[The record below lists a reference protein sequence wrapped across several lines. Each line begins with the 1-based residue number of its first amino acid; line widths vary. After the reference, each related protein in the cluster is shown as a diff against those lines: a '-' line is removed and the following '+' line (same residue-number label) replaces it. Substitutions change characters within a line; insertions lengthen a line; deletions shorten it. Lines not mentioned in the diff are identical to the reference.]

1 MKIITPEE
9 LATALGCLPHDD
21 PRVVLSG
28 NLATPGTLLSLF
40 DANVESARLFVLN
53 AHGSLPERRDLTYE
67 TPFLGPALRGRGD
80 VDYLPARLS
89 MVPSLFASSH
99 EPDLVLLN
107 TSVPRAGH
115 VSLGIEVNILPAA
128 IEAVRARG
136 GLVVAQLNEAMPYI
150 PGDGEIPLEWID
162 LAVEV
167 VEPPLTLGARHI
179 APEVD
184 AIASHVASLVPDGA
198 TLQIGIGAVPDV
210 VLSLLSSRSRLKVWT
225 ETVSDGL
232 LTLERAGALDQD
244 HEVTAGFLLGSPE
257 LYEWAATSGRVRLRR
272 TENTNDPSQIAR
284 QPAMTSINTALQV
297 DLFAQS
303 IASYR
308 AGRIYSGFGGQS
320 DFTVGAM
327 HAEGGQAII
336 ALPSWHAKTASSTII
351 GVATSPITSFQHS
364 AVVTEHG
371 IAPVFGRS
379 QRAQARSLISQ
390 AADPRAH
397 AELWAAAQQLG
408 LSG

>member
-9 LATALGCLPHDD
+9 LGTALGGIPHDD

-28 NLATPGTLLSLF
+28 NLATPGTLLSIF
-40 DANVESARLFVLN
+40 DASVESARLFVLN
-53 AHGSLPERRDLTYE
+53 AHGALPNRRDLTYE
-67 TPFLGPALRGRGD
+67 TPFLGPSLRGRSD

-99 EPDLVLLN
+99 EPDVVLLN
-107 TSVPRAGH
+107 TSIPRAGH

-128 IEAVRARG
+128 IDAVRARG

-150 PGDGEIPLEWID
+150 PGDGEIPLDWID
-162 LAVEV
+162 LAIEV
-167 VEPPLTLGARHI
+167 DEPPLSLGSRTI

-184 AIASHVASLVPDGA
+184 TIASHVASLVPDGA

-210 VLSLLSSRSRLKVWT
+210 VLAMLAGRQQLRIWT
-225 ETVSDGL
+225 ETISDGVL
-232 LTLERAGALDQD
+232 ALERAGALDD
-244 HEVTAGFLLGSPE
+244 GHEVTAGFLLGSPE

-272 TENTNDPSQIAR
+272 TETTNDPSQIAR

-303 IASYR
+303 IASYC

-327 HAEGGQAII
+327 HATGGQAII
-336 ALPSWHAKTASSTII
+336 ALPSWHAKTEASTVI

-397 AELWAAAQQLG
+397 SELWAAAERLG
-408 LSG
+408 LAG